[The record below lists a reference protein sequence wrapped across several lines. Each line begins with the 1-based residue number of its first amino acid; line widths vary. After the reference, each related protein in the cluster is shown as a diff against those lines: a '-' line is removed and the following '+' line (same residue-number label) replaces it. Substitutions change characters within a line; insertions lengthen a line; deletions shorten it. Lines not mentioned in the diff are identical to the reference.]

1 MKYRIK
7 EWATYQHYRDRNPPW
22 IKLHF
27 ELLTSRTWVSLDD
40 ASRVLA
46 VASMLLASRTDG
58 VIDASEGGL
67 AYLQRVAY
75 LNSPPDLKPLID
87 SGFLVPLADASTM
100 LADARPETETETEV
114 EKETEGER
122 EGEPRAREAQPG
134 RVVVNPATASGLDL
148 IAPTEAQLVM
158 LADRA
163 AAAGVNLETWC
174 NDHGVP
180 LAGINVTK
188 IKLALDDLIAT
199 SRRPPPTF
207 AEQKLANTDA
217 AIAEVMKRVAN
228 ANN

>member
-100 LADARPETETETEV
+100 LADARPETETEA
-114 EKETEGER
+114 EKETEGEG
-122 EGEPRAREAQPG
+122 EGDPRAREAQPG
-134 RVVVNPATASGLDL
+134 RVVMNPATASGLDL

-163 AAAGVNLETWC
+163 AAAGVHLETWC
-174 NDHGVP
+174 AENGVP

-188 IKLALDDLIAT
+188 IKLALDDLIAEG
-199 SRRPPPTF
+199 RRPPPTF

>member
-100 LADARPETETETEV
+100 LASARPETETETEAEV
-114 EKETEGER
+114 ETEG

-134 RVVVNPATASGLDL
+134 RVVMNPATASGLDL

-188 IKLALDDLIAT
+188 IKLALDDIIAN

-217 AIAEVMKRVAN
+217 AIAEVMRRVGN
-228 ANN
+228 GTN